1 MNILRTFKSQK
12 WRKYKNKEPQTSLLV
27 LQKKVVVF
35 LLLMRK
41 QILLWIVAIIILE
54 IIWPLLF
61 ILIRNPSL

>member
-1 MNILRTFKSQK
+1 MNILRAFKSQK

-27 LQKKVVVF
+27 LQKKVVF

-54 IIWPLLF
+54 IIWPLPF

>member
-27 LQKKVVVF
+27 LQKKVVF

-41 QILLWIVAIIILE
+41 KILLWIVAIIILE
-54 IIWPLLF
+54 IIWPLPF